1 LSCHEHNEMRD
12 PGGRGV
18 RVLVVDDDY
27 LLRRLLRHR
36 LEARGFEVDEAE
48 DGGQALAWL
57 EGGPPLPDVLVL
69 DAMMPSVDGFEVLR
83 RLRADPVTARLPVV
97 MLTARREEADVVSGL
112 RLGAD
117 DYLVKPFM
125 PEELVLRIRRLVDAR
140 R

>member
-1 LSCHEHNEMRD
+1 
-12 PGGRGV
+12 
-18 RVLVVDDDY
+18 VLVVDDDD

-36 LEARGFEVDEAE
+36 LEARGFEVEEAE
-48 DGGQALAWL
+48 DGKQALARL
-57 EGGPPLPDVLVL
+57 EGGPTLPDVLVL

-83 RLRADPVTARLPVV
+83 RLRAEAATARLPVV
-97 MLTARREEADVVSGL
+97 MLTARREEADVLSGL